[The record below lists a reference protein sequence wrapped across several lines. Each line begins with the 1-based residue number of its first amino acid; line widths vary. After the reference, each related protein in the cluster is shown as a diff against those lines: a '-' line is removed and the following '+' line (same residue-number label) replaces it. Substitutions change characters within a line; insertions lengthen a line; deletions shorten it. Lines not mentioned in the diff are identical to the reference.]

1 MPDDS
6 AVLDAHLPEY
16 HHRARYSIETVA
28 PPEVVYPI
36 ARNLDLS
43 GSWLT
48 RSLLAARGL
57 GRHTR
62 LGDLERIGFTL
73 LAEDP
78 PNGFVHG
85 VIGRFWRPS
94 GELVDFDR
102 ESFPDFARSGFA
114 KAAWSFEIMATE
126 TGAGLSTETR
136 VLCLD
141 EASRRSFLRYWRLI
155 GPFSGLIRKEAL
167 RVIKTQAEGHL

>member
-1 MPDDS
+1 M
-6 AVLDAHLPEY
+6 LDAYLPEY
-16 HHRARYSIETVA
+16 DLKARYSIETVA

-43 GSWLT
+43 RSWLT

-62 LGDLERIGFTL
+62 LGDLEGIGFTL
-73 LAEDP
+73 LTEEP

-85 VIGRFWRPS
+85 VIGRFWRLS

-102 ESFPDFARSGFA
+102 ESFTDFDRSGFA
-114 KAAWSFEIMATE
+114 KAAWSFEIIATE

-141 EASRRSFLRYWRLI
+141 ESSRRSFLRYWRLI

-167 RVIKTQAEGHL
+167 RVIKTEADGHL